1 MNSILLKD
9 RRQRMTDN
17 NAFLIVLK
25 NRIINLIPI
34 GLSAIWL
41 KLTGDGEFDAGRVF
55 GFDSHEWKEM
65 MKFSA
70 LMNSKG
76 TNYKNWEG
84 WCSQYGIL
92 IEFEKFQGRHEDI
105 KDQSKWVRFSLLSD
119 EVCFMT
125 KLSET
130 LKICEVENFTKSY

>member
-41 KLTGDGEFDAGRVF
+41 KLTGDGEFDAGKVF

-65 MKFSA
+65 IKFSA

-92 IEFEKFQGRHEDI
+92 IEFEKFSIHD
-105 KDQSKWVRFSLLSD
+105 FLL
-119 EVCFMT
+119 
-125 KLSET
+125 
-130 LKICEVENFTKSY
+130 LKHKHIES

>member
-1 MNSILLKD
+1 
-9 RRQRMTDN
+9 MTDN

-92 IEFEKFQGRHEDI
+92 IEFEKFQRRHEDI

-119 EVCFMT
+119 EVCFLPNYL
-125 KLSET
+125 KL
-130 LKICEVENFTKSY
+130 